1 MNFYEPERQRW
12 RQIWVSAGSII
23 EIAGNLIDGEMVLV
37 GDIQDRASG
46 VSHPFRGRWAPLAD
60 GRVRQFF
67 EEQQQNEWQPWF
79 EGFYSKVV
87 E

>member
-1 MNFYEPERQRW
+1 LFSQCLSRILGQW
-12 RQIWVSAGSII
+12 DVHLA
-23 EIAGNLIDGEMVLV
+23 DGE
-37 GDIQDRASG
+37 IHDRTCG
-46 VSHPFRGRWAPLAD
+46 LSHPFRGRWTPIAD

-67 EEQQQNEWQPWF
+67 EEQQENEWQRWF